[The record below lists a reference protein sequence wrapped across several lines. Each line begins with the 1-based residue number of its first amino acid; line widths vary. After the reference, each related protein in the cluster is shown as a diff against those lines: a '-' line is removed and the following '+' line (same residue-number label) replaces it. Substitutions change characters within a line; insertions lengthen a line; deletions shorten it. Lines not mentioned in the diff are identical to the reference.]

1 MITPVIVKKEKDGI
15 YIVNDDKYQIA
26 FITTDNKLFIEQSN
40 AIQHER
46 KLMND
51 ADNDDKSVA

>member
-1 MITPVIVKKEKDGI
+1 MIKPVIVKKEKDGI

-26 FITTDNKLFIEQSN
+26 FTTTDNKLFIEQSN
-40 AIQHER
+40 AIRHER
-46 KLMND
+46 KLMDN